1 MARPCAWLTS
11 RSPAAD
17 DLPVRAGLAVQLDL
31 AARADLALKVDQ
43 ADQADQVPLVVPAR
57 AQVLPLLPPPK
68 RAAPVRANL
77 LWSSQAPTLA

>member
-31 AARADLALKVDQ
+31 AARADLVLKV
-43 ADQADQVPLVVPAR
+43 DQADQVPLVVPAR
-57 AQVLPLLPPPK
+57 AQVLPLHPPPK